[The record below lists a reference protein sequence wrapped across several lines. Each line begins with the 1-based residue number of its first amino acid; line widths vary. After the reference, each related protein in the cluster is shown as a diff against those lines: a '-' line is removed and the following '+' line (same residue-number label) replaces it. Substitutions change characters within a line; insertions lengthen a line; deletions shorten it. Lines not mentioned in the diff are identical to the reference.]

1 MNRGTF
7 GQVMKRNLAVS
18 PAPPFSPSMC
28 TVAELQARNLSLP
41 GAIYP
46 TPSAQASRFKG
57 FTSGG
62 KDLWEI
68 RETVID
74 REELRRISR
83 LEHLDEI
90 EELRLVLG
98 HYCVAW
104 GGRGCLDGIGL

>member
-1 MNRGTF
+1 MYRGTF

-18 PAPPFSPSMC
+18 PISTSPGRL
-28 TVAELQARNLSLP
+28 TDLQARNLSLP

-46 TPSAQASRFKG
+46 TPSAQAGRFKG

-62 KDLWEI
+62 KDLWDI